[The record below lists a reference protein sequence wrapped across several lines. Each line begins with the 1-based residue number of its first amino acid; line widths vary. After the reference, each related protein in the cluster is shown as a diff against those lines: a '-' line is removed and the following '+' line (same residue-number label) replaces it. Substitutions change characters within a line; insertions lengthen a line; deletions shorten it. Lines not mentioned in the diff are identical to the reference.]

1 MRVTSSMSLRMTM
14 RNLSSSL
21 ERLQGSQRR
30 LSSGKAIERVSD
42 DPRAATDVL
51 VLRGRIARHD
61 QMDRTADDTRARLA
75 VADQTLLGVS
85 DSMIRAKE
93 LAVQASNTGVSD
105 TESRSA
111 LAAEV
116 RSLRSQ
122 LLSDANTE
130 YLGRAIFG
138 GTAAGPAY
146 DADTGALNGNSTVEA
161 RTVAEGVRV
170 ASNITGTQAF
180 GDPASATGDVFAVLD
195 RLATAIETNDS
206 AAVTAEHTN
215 LDQSRL
221 RVGSALAEVGQRSAQ
236 LIDLEDRS
244 AIRRGQLV
252 ERLSAIEDVD
262 LAEAVIDVTTFDTA
276 HQAALAA
283 AARAMPPSLAQYLR

>member
-105 TESRSA
+105 SESRSA

-130 YLGRAIFG
+130 YLGRSIFG

-146 DADTGALNGNSTVEA
+146 DAGTGALNGNSTVES

-170 ASNITGTQAF
+170 ASNITGVQAF
-180 GDPASATGDVFAVLD
+180 GDPTSGTGDVFAVLD
-195 RLATAIETNDS
+195 RLATAIESNDS
-206 AAVTAEHTN
+206 AAITSEHAN

-221 RVGSALAEVGQRSAQ
+221 RIGSALAEVGQRSAQ
-236 LIDLEDRS
+236 LIDLGERS

-252 ERLSAIEDVD
+252 ERLSTIEDVD